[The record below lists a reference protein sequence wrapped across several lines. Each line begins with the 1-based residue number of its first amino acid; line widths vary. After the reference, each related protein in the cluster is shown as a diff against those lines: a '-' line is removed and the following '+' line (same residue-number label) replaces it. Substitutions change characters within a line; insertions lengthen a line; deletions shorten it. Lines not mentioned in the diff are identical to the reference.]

1 MNDFNLRNE
10 EFRQKLIELI
20 NTSDLPI
27 SNVYFIFQ
35 LVNKEI
41 ENIYNQRVNAE
52 RDLNKDQENRLSS
65 DNIEE

>member
-1 MNDFNLRNE
+1 MNNFNLKNE

-35 LVNKEI
+35 LVGKEI
-41 ENIYNQRVNAE
+41 EDVYNQRVDAE
-52 RDLNKDQENRLSS
+52 RNFVKDQENQLSS

>member
-27 SNVYFIFQ
+27 SNIYFIFQ

-52 RDLNKDQENRLSS
+52 RDLNKDQGNQLNS